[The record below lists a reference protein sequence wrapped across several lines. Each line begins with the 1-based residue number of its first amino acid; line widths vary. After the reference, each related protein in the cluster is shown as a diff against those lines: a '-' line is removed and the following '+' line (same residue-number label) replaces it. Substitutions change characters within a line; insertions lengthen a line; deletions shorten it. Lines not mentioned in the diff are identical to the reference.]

1 MCNRVRRSRSGF
13 TLIEVLIVAMIL
25 GIVLYGVLGVLAAS
39 SSSYRHSSASLDMES
54 RGSRLMERLVD
65 ALRRSG
71 GTTLT
76 SVPVNPLWT
85 TTLDFQRSQG
95 FEGVAGNWSEVEG
108 LRVDLAV
115 GSLRWLREPEMASQ
129 AVIDDVQSVRP
140 MLEGEIANGLD
151 DNGNGLIDE
160 PGFCV
165 TRENNAI
172 RLHLTLEEEG
182 PNGSTLTRSWSTRV
196 TTRN

>member
-1 MCNRVRRSRSGF
+1 MRKRTSTTRSGF
-13 TLIEVLIVAMIL
+13 TLVEALIVATVL
-25 GIVLYGVLGVLAAS
+25 GIVLYGVFGVLAAS
-39 SSSYRHSSASLDMES
+39 SNSYRHSTANLDMES

-115 GSLRWLREPEMASQ
+115 GSLRWLREPGMVSQ

-140 MLEGEIANGLD
+140 LLEGEIANGLD

-165 TRENNAI
+165 TRENNAL

-182 PNGSTLTRSWSTRV
+182 PNGSLLTRSWSTRV